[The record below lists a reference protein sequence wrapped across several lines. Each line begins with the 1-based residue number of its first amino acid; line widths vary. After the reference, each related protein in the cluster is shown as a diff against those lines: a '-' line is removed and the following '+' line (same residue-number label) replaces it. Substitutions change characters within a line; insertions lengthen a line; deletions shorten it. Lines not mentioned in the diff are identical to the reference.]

1 MKITIDTPDF
11 NVFDFSRI
19 CEEVAKAYNWND
31 GYVVHEDSNVVD
43 FQIDNLNYRGRM
55 EGYSF
60 VYREVDESDGTEFE
74 EESDFDW
81 IPVIGASYMVKAKD
95 EDGKDVFLAVGLD

>member
-19 CEEVAKAYNWND
+19 CEEVAEAYHWDD
-31 GYVVHEDSNVVD
+31 GYIVTGNKVEFVMDNVSCVGEMD
-43 FQIDNLNYRGRM
+43 
-55 EGYSF
+55 GYEF
-60 VYREVDESDGTEFE
+60 EYREIWDNVAFPSRL
-74 EESDFDW
+74 FDW

-95 EDGKDVFLAVGLD
+95 EDGRDVFLAVGLD